1 MLESI
6 QTDSNY
12 KRERREV
19 DMETK
24 NSLTHGPILSAL
36 TKLAVPIMATSL
48 IQMAYNMIDMIW
60 IGRISSNAVASVG
73 AAGMYMWLANGVC
86 TIAKVGGQIKVGH
99 SMGAKQIDRA
109 RLYAKSTLQLG
120 IFFALIYGC
129 IMILFSRNLISFLK
143 LNQESVI
150 LDARK
155 YLMITCGLIIF
166 AFLNQIFIGLY
177 TAIDKTRIGFIATSV
192 GLLMNFVLDPVL
204 IFGIGPFPRF
214 EVAGAA
220 WATIFSQLTVTLIFI
235 LAAFKDTVLFHQFKI
250 VSKPDTKTMKEVVRI
265 GLPIGVQSMTF
276 TGISMI
282 LSRIV
287 ASFGDTAI
295 AVQKIGGNIESISWM
310 TSEGFSSAVNTF
322 LAQNHG
328 AGNKNRVKKGYKV
341 SMLVVMGWGTLASI
355 LLIFF
360 PAPLFRIFINEPE
373 TIKMGV
379 SYLQIIGYSQ
389 FFMCMEM
396 ATQGAFSGLGKTV
409 PPSLVSIG
417 FNLLRIPSALFLITT
432 PLLLN
437 GVWWS
442 ISITSVLKGLLLVI
456 WFLFYLKKY
465 NVSNIIVHPND
476 NL

>member
-1 MLESI
+1 
-6 QTDSNY
+6 
-12 KRERREV
+12 
-19 DMETK
+19 METR
-24 NSLTHGPILSAL
+24 NTLTQGPIFSAL

-99 SMGAKQIDRA
+99 AMGAKKIEQA
-109 RLYAKSTLQLG
+109 KLYAKSTLQIG
-120 IFFALIYGC
+120 IAFALIYGL
-129 IMILFSRNLISFLK
+129 IMVVFSKNLISFLK

-155 YLMITCGLIIF
+155 YLVITCGLIIF

-177 TAIDKTRIGFIATSV
+177 TAIDKTRIGFVATAI
-192 GLLMNFVLDPVL
+192 GLIMNFILDPVL
-204 IFGIGPFPRF
+204 IFGIGPFPRL

-220 WATIFSQLTVTLIFI
+220 WATILSQLTVTLIFI
-235 LAAFKDTVLFHQFKI
+235 LVSLKDTILFHEFKI
-250 VSKPDTKTMKEVVRI
+250 ISKPDIDTIGEVVRI
-265 GLPIGVQSMTF
+265 GLPIGVQSMMF

-328 AGNKNRVKKGYKV
+328 AGNKSRVKKGYRT
-341 SMLVVMGWGTLASI
+341 SMVVVVIWGIMASV
-355 LLIFF
+355 LLIFL
-360 PAPLFRIFINEPE
+360 PAPIFRLFINEAE
-373 TIKMGV
+373 TISLGV
-379 SYLQIIGYSQ
+379 HYLQIIGYSQ
-389 FFMCMEM
+389 LFVCMEM
-396 ATQGAFSGLGKTV
+396 ATQGAFSGLGKTL

-417 FNLLRIPSALFLITT
+417 LNLLRIPMAFFLSAT
-432 PLLLN
+432 PMMLN

-442 ISITSVLKGLLLVI
+442 ICITSVLKGLLLVV
-456 WFLFYLKKY
+456 WFLYYLRKY
-465 NVSNIIVHPND
+465 MGLD
-476 NL
+476 TKNLTVQI